1 MKWIQ
6 PDFYDAFRC
15 TAGACAHNCCLGWE
29 VDVDPDTAAF
39 YEGLAGALGDK
50 LRRCLIVSPDG
61 SRCFAM
67 TGEGRCPFLDA
78 DNLCEIYSAL
88 GHDALCDICREHPR
102 FYREFP
108 GRTECGLGLACEEVC
123 RLLEKCDRLPLV
135 TVDDGEDEELTDRER
150 DDADF
155 YDEFCDFRADLL
167 REIFDGGRLLRD
179 TLGKALVMT
188 ADWSLEQPLA
198 ARPFEEIAR
207 RYAATEPIDRDWA
220 ERAARL
226 AREKRPP
233 LPGEAYDAHYK
244 KVFAYLLFRHLS
256 RGFFDGRYAAVTRFA
271 AEAVLYLRLW
281 DGATL
286 RDTGEL
292 TVDDLCE
299 SVRRWSQQVEYSAE
313 NTDALT
319 YDE

>member
-50 LRRCLIVSPDG
+50 LRRCLTVSPDG

-123 RLLEKCDRLPLV
+123 RLLEKCDRLTLV
-135 TVDDGEDEELTDRER
+135 TVDDGENEELSDRER

-167 REIFDGGRLLRD
+167 REIFDGGRSLRD

-220 ERAARL
+220 SRAARL

-292 TVDDLCE
+292 TEDDLCE

-319 YDE
+319 YGD

>member
-1 MKWIQ
+1 MKFIQ
-6 PDFYDAFRC
+6 PDFYEAFRC

-39 YEGLAGALGDK
+39 YGGLEGALGEK
-50 LRRCLIVSPDG
+50 MRRCMTVSPDG

-67 TGEGRCPFLDA
+67 TGEERCPFLDA

-108 GRTECGLGLACEEVC
+108 GRTERGLGLACEEVC
-123 RLLEKCDRLPLV
+123 RLLESGDRLTLV
-135 TVDDGEDEELTDRER
+135 TVDDGADDGLTDRER

-155 YDEFCDFRADLL
+155 YDEFCDFRADLF
-167 REIFDGGRLLRD
+167 REIFDGGRSLRD
-179 TLGKALVMT
+179 TLGKAVVMT

-198 ARPFEEIAR
+198 ARPLGEIAR
-207 RYAATEPIDRDWA
+207 RYAATEPIDGAW
-220 ERAARL
+220 ERQAARL
-226 AREKRPP
+226 TRDARLH
-233 LPGEAYDAHYK
+233 LPDAAYDAHYK
-244 KVFAYLLFRHLS
+244 KVFAYLIFRHLS
-256 RGFFDGRYAAVTRFA
+256 RGFFDGRYVEVMRFCV
-271 AEAVLYLRLW
+271 EAVQYLRLW

-286 RDTGEL
+286 RETGAL
-292 TVDDLCE
+292 TADDLRE

-319 YDE
+319 YGE